1 MSDVEW
7 PDLNFCTKEEKTQ
20 PQSRKGREGTQ
31 RKRCESLPG
40 SVKIARNLKFRTP
53 ILGST
58 PGHRYFPTMESST
71 VEERLTRIKREFD
84 ELKHGPQPHQWM
96 TVSACIVRLRA
107 ARFSPSWIHR

>member
-1 MSDVEW
+1 
-7 PDLNFCTKEEKTQ
+7 
-20 PQSRKGREGTQ
+20 
-31 RKRCESLPG
+31 
-40 SVKIARNLKFRTP
+40 
-53 ILGST
+53 
-58 PGHRYFPTMESST
+58 MESST